1 LQQASRTLAIRLP
14 YSSLER
20 DFRRRRQAPR
30 KRPEDDISEQR
41 PEIGDHHAREM
52 AAKKAFLFASY
63 QLRVSEDWVVADAV
77 TCEPVSGVKSLIS
90 GNLLGKSINFHPS
103 MALAAPICSVSQPVS
118 CTSRFEQNREFPPGE
133 QRILG
138 ALSWPRSH
146 EPSACSVRL
155 QISGARLRYVLPEMG
170 DRAAAWAVMF
180 SPL

>member
-1 LQQASRTLAIRLP
+1 
-14 YSSLER
+14 
-20 DFRRRRQAPR
+20 
-30 KRPEDDISEQR
+30 
-41 PEIGDHHAREM
+41 
-52 AAKKAFLFASY
+52 
-63 QLRVSEDWVVADAV
+63 VADAV

-90 GNLLGKSINFHPS
+90 GNLLGKSINFRPS